1 MPDGA
6 EDSTVAARAPRR
18 GRKYDQVLEG
28 ARQVFMADGFEGASV
43 DDIARV
49 AAVSKATLYSYFPDK
64 RLMFMEVAT
73 RECGRQANMAADAID
88 MNAPAEEVLTRAAAG
103 MIDFIT
109 SDFGQ
114 QMFRIAVAESERFPT
129 LGLAFYESGPK
140 TIRRR
145 LSDYFRLA
153 IERGEME
160 IEDVALAADQF
171 HVLVKADIFDQI
183 VFNLKR
189 SFTRAEKDRV
199 ISGAVSTFLARYG
212 RSSARRA
219 TSLG

>member
-1 MPDGA
+1 MPVGA

-18 GRKYDQVLEG
+18 RRKYDQVLEG

-73 RECGRQANMAADAID
+73 LECRRQANMAADAID
-88 MNAPAEEVLTRAAAG
+88 MNAPADQVLTRAAAG

-109 SDFGQ
+109 SDFGH
-114 QMFRIAVAESERFPT
+114 QMFRIAVAESERFPA

-140 TIRRR
+140 TIRQR
-145 LSDYFRLA
+145 LSDYFGLA

-160 IEDVALAADQF
+160 IEDLALAADQF

-199 ISGAVSTFLARYG
+199 ISGAVTTFLARYG
-212 RSSARRA
+212 RSSAGRA